1 MDLIVKVEE
10 IDMNENK
17 IIKGTMDMF
26 KALSSPASS
35 ISVRNAESDFSRFY
49 HMDVPFQLTL
59 EYCSGPELDDYINIV
74 TLAPDRSV
82 LYQETFAT
90 KNFAHTRD
98 VLHFH
103 DYFEFVIVLEGMII
117 HKLESENHVYSAG
130 DGCLLNRSLC
140 HLEHYHSPAVVLF
153 VGLSPDFLTELFT
166 YAQSSPFQNEKEI
179 SDSDF
184 YRFINAD
191 LKSPGK
197 KAYINFHPVQE
208 NKQSAVHLHQL
219 AESMIHTLLYPGFG
233 AAHQIRGLICNFI
246 ENLFSP
252 DQYHHTLT
260 ELDTDS
266 DFLIF
271 TSISHLFEK
280 SAGRMT
286 RAELEQTLSYSSDY
300 LNRIVNKYAGMCLFD
315 YSMTFR
321 LKKAAK
327 CLVESK
333 DSISAIAAKL
343 QFSNRTHFY
352 ALFKEKYGVTPKE
365 YRKMHL

>member
-1 MDLIVKVEE
+1 MDNYKLSK
-10 IDMNENK
+10 K
-17 IIKGTMDMF
+17 TMDMI
-26 KALSSPASS
+26 KALNSPASS
-35 ISVRNAESDFSRFY
+35 INVRNSESDFSRFY
-49 HMDVPFQLTL
+49 HMDVPYQITL
-59 EYCSGPELDDYINIV
+59 EYCSGSELDDYVNVV
-74 TLAPDRSV
+74 TLAPDRSI
-82 LYQETFAT
+82 LYQESFAT
-90 KNFAHTRD
+90 KNYAHTKD

-103 DYFEFVIVLEGMII
+103 DYFEFAIVLKGVII
-117 HKLESENHVYSAG
+117 QKLEGENHAYSAG

-166 YAQSSPFQNEKEI
+166 YAQNSSFQNEKEI

-191 LKSPGK
+191 LKNPGK

-208 NKQSAVHLHQL
+208 NRQSAAHLHLL

-233 AAHQIRGLICNFI
+233 AAHQIRGLICRLI
-246 ENLFSP
+246 ESLFSP
-252 DQYHHTLT
+252 AQYQHTLT

-327 CLVESK
+327 CLIESK

>member
-1 MDLIVKVEE
+1 MDNTKIMKVTK
-10 IDMNENK
+10 EN
-17 IIKGTMDMF
+17 MDMF
-26 KALSSPASS
+26 CAMNSSASP
-35 ISVRNAESDFSRFY
+35 INVRNAESDFSRFY
-49 HMDVPFQLTL
+49 HIDVPFQLTL
-59 EYCSGPELDDYINIV
+59 ECCSDSGLDDYINIIKL
-74 TLAPDRSV
+74 TPDRSI
-82 LYQETFAT
+82 LYQESLAV
-90 KNFAHTRD
+90 KNFTQTRD

-103 DYFEFVIVLEGMII
+103 DYYEFVAVLRGEITQ
-117 HKLESENHVYSAG
+117 KLEKEIHEYTAG
-130 DGCLLNRSLC
+130 DVCLLNRSLC

-153 VGLSPDFLTELFT
+153 IGISPDFLTELFAL
-166 YAQSSPFQNEKEI
+166 AQNSPFPNEKEI
-179 SDSDF
+179 SGSDF
-184 YRFINAD
+184 YRFVNTD
-191 LKSPGK
+191 LKNPGK
-197 KAYINFHPVQE
+197 KAYIDFCPAPE
-208 NKQSAVHLHQL
+208 NDRSATRLHQL

>member
-1 MDLIVKVEE
+1 MDNIRITK
-10 IDMNENK
+10 EN
-17 IIKGTMDMF
+17 MDMLR
-26 KALSSPASS
+26 ALNSPASP
-35 ISVRNAESDFSRFY
+35 INVRNATSDFSRFY
-49 HMDVPFQLTL
+49 HIDAPFQLTL
-59 EYCSGPELDDYINIV
+59 EYCSGSELDDYINIV

-82 LYQETFAT
+82 LYQESAAT
-90 KNFAHTRD
+90 KNYAHTRD

-103 DYFEFVIVLEGMII
+103 DYFEFVIVLKGKII
-117 HKLESENHVYSAG
+117 QKLEGENVTYAAG

-153 VGLSPDFLTELFT
+153 IGLSPDFLTELFA
-166 YAQSSPFQNEKEI
+166 YAQNSPFQNEKEF

-184 YRFINAD
+184 CRFVNAD
-191 LKSPGK
+191 LKNPEK
-197 KAYINFHPVQE
+197 KAYINFRPTHE
-208 NKQSAVHLHQL
+208 NEQSAAHLHQL
-219 AESMIHTLLYPGFG
+219 AESMIRTLLYPGFG
-233 AAHQIRGLICNFI
+233 AAHQIRGLFCRFI

-252 DQYHHTLT
+252 AQYHHALT

-286 RAELEQTLSYSSDY
+286 RAELEQALSYSSDY
-300 LNRIVNKYAGMCLFD
+300 LNRIVNKYSGMCLFD

-327 CLVESK
+327 YLVESK
-333 DSISAIAAKL
+333 DSISSIAAKL